1 MLDDVQGNVICG
13 YGSPFAHYVF
23 ARVTDAAAARRWLAD
38 GLDHITYN
46 ASWQHNP
53 PEHTFNVAFTHSGL
67 TALGV
72 PAESFAGLDA
82 FTQGMRARAE
92 ALGDRGA
99 SSPCE
104 WQPGLRD
111 AHVLVALT
119 AWEAEHLR
127 SLRAETEERLAR
139 PSSGLAVTHNQPA
152 AALPGAREHFG
163 FGDGFSQ
170 PSIAGTVTGPR
181 NGEGTLTRWRRW
193 RDLALGEFILGYRD
207 EGGLEPVAPA
217 GDLGVGATFMVVRKL
232 EQDVPAFRTY
242 VREQARRYGRDETWI
257 AAKMMGRWP
266 NGSPLALY
274 PDSPGPDASS
284 DREHT
289 NRFRYAQDPDGRGC
303 PVGAHV
309 RRANPRDALGW
320 QGRLT
325 QRHRILRRGMSY
337 GPPLPD
343 GVTEPDDH
351 ERGLMFVCF
360 QSSIERQFEFVQRQ
374 WLGDGN
380 VFGLDDDRDPVA
392 AGTPAPRG
400 QMVIQGSP
408 PMFLSGLPQFV
419 KLRGGDY
426 FLLPGRSG
434 LEAIAAGD

>member
-1 MLDDVQGNVICG
+1 MLADVQGNVICG

-38 GLDHITYN
+38 RLDHVTYN
-46 ASWQHNP
+46 ASWEDNR
-53 PEHTFNVAFTHSGL
+53 PEHTFNVAFTHRGL
-67 TALGV
+67 MALGV
-72 PAESFAGLDA
+72 PAERCEGLDA
-82 FTQGMRARAE
+82 FSRGMGARAE
-92 ALGDRGA
+92 ALGDPLPAG
-99 SSPCE
+99 
-104 WQPGLRD
+104 WQTGLRET
-111 AHVLVALT
+111 HVLITLT
-119 AWEAEHLR
+119 AWDPEHLGA
-127 SLRAETEERLAR
+127 LRAEHEERLAG
-139 PSSGLAVTHNQPA
+139 PLSGLAVADTQPA

-170 PSIAGTVTGPR
+170 PSIAGAVTGPR

-207 EGGLEPVAPA
+207 EGGLEPAAPA
-217 GDLGVGATFMVVRKL
+217 GDLGKSATFMVVRKL

-266 NGSPLALY
+266 NGSPLARY
-274 PDSPGPDASS
+274 PDSPGPEAST

-289 NRFRYAQDPDGRGC
+289 NRFRYADDPDGRGC

-337 GPPLPD
+337 GPPLAD
-343 GVTEPDDH
+343 GVTEPDGD

-380 VFGLDDDRDPVA
+380 VFGLEDDRDPVA
-392 AGTPAPRG
+392 VGTPAEGG

-408 PMFLSGLPQFV
+408 PLFLSGLPRFV
-419 KLRGGDY
+419 TLRGGDY
-426 FLLPGRSG
+426 FLLPGRAG
-434 LEAIAAGD
+434 LEALATGD